1 MLIEKI
7 TSYLSH
13 WMIAMGCLDYRRVPG
28 NGYISLMSYTGPHGE
43 MRRDVEYILSS
54 LSIKRIEG
62 AACNRS

>member
-28 NGYISLMSYTGPHGE
+28 NGYISLMSYTGRP
-43 MRRDVEYILSS
+43 RRDAAGRRVYIIQSFH
-54 LSIKRIEG
+54 KK
-62 AACNRS
+62 N